1 MHPLL
6 KKHKKIIDTYFS
18 ESLLC
23 DLKYYHLTDAQH
35 EYHKLRIKEV
45 LSHLKCKSFNH
56 EVSSGELT
64 ILAIILFLFSEKTI
78 EYFELDDKKLCTG
91 YYCDDDDPLLQEY
104 FMQLTYISDPP
115 MQIMSYK
122 ANRTGINKIEKYVK
136 GFEKMEADYRAR
148 LKSDPKSF
156 RTTIPHVK
164 KMILKMDSKS
174 YDIPPFMISDFVEY
188 TKSKF
193 RLFIEDV
200 QRLSTNPKVNSK
212 QPIDKIFANMV
223 STSVLRFLRKE
234 IKTQQKEATKVTYKE
249 SGLIGSLLV
258 VLGSIK
264 SIQSFT
270 PYDTGQKESS
280 DLYFKYVDITVRN
293 YLKR

>member
-23 DLKYYHLTDAQH
+23 ELKYYHLTDAQH

-56 EVSSGELT
+56 EVSSDELT

-78 EYFELDDKKLCTG
+78 EYYELKDRKLCTA

-115 MQIMSYK
+115 MKLMSFK
-122 ANRTGINKIEKYVK
+122 GNRTGINKVKNYVK
-136 GFEKMEADYRAR
+136 EFDKMESDYRAR
-148 LKSDPKSF
+148 LQSDPNSF

-164 KMILKMDSKS
+164 KMILKMDNNS
-174 YDIPPFMISDFVEY
+174 YDIPPFLINDFVEY
-188 TKSKF
+188 TKSRF
-193 RLFIEDV
+193 RLFVENVEHFSKI
-200 QRLSTNPKVNSK
+200 PKVDSK
-212 QPIDKIFANMV
+212 KPIEKIFASLV
-223 STSVLRFLRKE
+223 STTLLRFLRDQEQDQRNKSV
-234 IKTQQKEATKVTYKE
+234 KVTYRE
-249 SGLIGSLLV
+249 SGVIGSLLV
-258 VLGSIK
+258 VLGIID

-270 PYDTGQKESS
+270 PYDTGHTEVNDQYLKQ
-280 DLYFKYVDITVRN
+280 VDIKVRN
-293 YLKR
+293 YVNR